1 MEITST
7 NLLSYIKIYDQIIDD
22 HTLDVFLKIC
32 KEESNFN
39 EAGLA
44 YSKKENNIVNKNIR
58 DVKSWNLVNIG
69 EESRTKV
76 FWANYFS
83 FKFNEHIR
91 KYFNDNNLWSLNTDW
106 SITDIQVLKYGK
118 NGKYSFHV
126 DHGPFTSRTISCIY
140 FVNDDY
146 QGGELCFKFPGQ
158 EEELIIEKKKNRMI
172 VWPSNFLYPHAVK
185 PVTEGIRYSVVS
197 WAL

>member
-1 MEITST
+1 MEIVYP
-7 NLLSYIKIYDQIIDD
+7 NLLNYIRVYDDILGKQ
-22 HTLDVFLKIC
+22 TLQTFLKIC
-32 KEESNFN
+32 KENFDYK
-39 EAGLA
+39 EAGITH
-44 YSKKENNIVNKNIR
+44 SKKEPNLVNKQIR
-58 DVKSWNLVNIG
+58 DVKTWSLGNIS
-69 EESRTKV
+69 EKSRTNV